1 MTALRPDQFEKVASR
16 LQASIDAHIAELVD
30 AYAKAHEAAWS
41 GVVREN
47 AGKVT
52 SGGPADPVAGIVGDP
67 LDRQHPGLQRAIRKE
82 LENAPTTLQGA
93 DNMISGIA
101 KKIELAMER
110 LSPREGFQ
118 ALRYPRSAS
127 DADLE
132 EAREA
137 QQRRT
142 ERGETG

>member
-1 MTALRPDQFEKVASR
+1 VTALRPDQFEKIAAH
-16 LQASIDAHIAELVD
+16 LQANIETHIRELIA
-30 AYAKAHEAAWS
+30 AYAQAHEAAWS

-67 LDRQHPGLQRAIRKE
+67 LDRKHPGLQRAIRKE

-101 KKIELAMER
+101 RKIMSAMER
-110 LSPREGFQ
+110 LSPPPTFE
-118 ALRYPRSAS
+118 ALRFPISAS
-127 DADLE
+127 NADLE
-132 EAREA
+132 EARAA
-137 QQRRT
+137 QERRMN
-142 ERGETG
+142 GTGTG

>member
-1 MTALRPDQFEKVASR
+1 LTALRPDQFEKIANR
-16 LQASIDAHIAELVD
+16 LQASIDAHIRELVD

-101 KKIELAMER
+101 KKIETAMER
-110 LSPREGFQ
+110 LSPRETFQ
-118 ALRYPRSAS
+118 PLRFPVSAS
-127 DADLE
+127 NADLD

-137 QQRRT
+137 QQRRM